1 MILYITDL
9 ALASR
14 QFLGMINDIVFR
26 PRLLIVDL
34 TVSDAEMDTVLRE
47 VSKQLWRI
55 IMLHSCFVLR
65 RMFLVIIGSDNIA
78 LGELALGRARSRSRE
93 Q

>member
-1 MILYITDL
+1 MILSITDL

-14 QFLGMINDIVFR
+14 QFLGMINDIIFR

-34 TVSDAEMDTVLRE
+34 SVSDAEMDTVLRE
-47 VSKQLWRI
+47 VSKQLWCI
-55 IMLHSCFVLR
+55 IARHSCFVLR
-65 RMFLVIIGSDNIA
+65 RTFLVIIGSDNIA
-78 LGELALGRARSRSRE
+78 LGELTLGRVRSRSRE